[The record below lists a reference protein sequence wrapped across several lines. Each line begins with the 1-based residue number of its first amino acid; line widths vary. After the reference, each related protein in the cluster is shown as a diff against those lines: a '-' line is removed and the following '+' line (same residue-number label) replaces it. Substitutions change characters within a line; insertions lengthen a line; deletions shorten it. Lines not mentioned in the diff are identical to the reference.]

1 MSIDE
6 TDNLFHHSTTP
17 DEMSHLVGMI
27 PEEVVD
33 EMHGIW
39 QPEKNE
45 TKDEYNAEIGIK
57 RGHMKTIPTADSFV
71 SSSPVPIMCTP
82 TLGGDYMPMSPANL
96 DSSKLCVFECI
107 LYYCNVYIFF
117 SIVCFNSFSELICI
131 QLAILEHHR

>member
-6 TDNLFHHSTTP
+6 TDNFFHHSTTP

-33 EMHGIW
+33 ETHGIW
-39 QPEKNE
+39 QPEKSE
-45 TKDEYNAEIGIK
+45 IKDEYNVEIGIK
-57 RGHMKTIPTADSFV
+57 KGHMKKIPTADSFGS

-96 DSSKLCVFECI
+96 DSSKLYEVEYVFFNFLFI
-107 LYYCNVYIFF
+107 GVYKF
-117 SIVCFNSFSELICI
+117 L
-131 QLAILEHHR
+131 